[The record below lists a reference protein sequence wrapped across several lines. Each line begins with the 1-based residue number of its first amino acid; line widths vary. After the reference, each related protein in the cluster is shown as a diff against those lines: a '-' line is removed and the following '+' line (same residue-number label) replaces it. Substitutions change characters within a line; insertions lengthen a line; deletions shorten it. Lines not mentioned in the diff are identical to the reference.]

1 MLRIDD
7 LSQMRQMQ
15 KELTKMRRAKDKKKG
30 SNKNK
35 AATSDRPM
43 SSQTPQQNSGLGQ
56 ITTNGSVAI
65 SNIS

>member
-1 MLRIDD
+1 MDMLRIDD

-43 SSQTPQQNSGLGQ
+43 SSVTPQQQNSSGLG
-56 ITTNGSVAI
+56 
-65 SNIS
+65 